1 MPTVSASRPVET
13 LYLAKPRG
21 FCAGV
26 VMAIEA
32 VKEAAVEAGRA
43 GEGGIAV
50 YHDIVHNR
58 TVVERLE
65 DEQGVTFVERLDD
78 LAGVRARAAEAG
90 RSVGRTV
97 VFSAHGVSPVVRARA
112 AQLGLATIDATCPL
126 VTKVHNEAKKYA
138 ALGYHVLLVGDSTRH
153 QEVIGTYG
161 EAPDATTVV
170 AVLGNRKHDPE
181 LADPRTVTVPDPDKV
196 VVLTQTT
203 LSVDD
208 TLRTVALLRERFP
221 RLVVPPSDDLC
232 FATKNR
238 QDAVRSIAPHVGGF
252 LVVTSEASSNG
263 MRLLELAAD
272 LTGNAHRIESVA
284 DIRPD
289 WFAGV
294 AAVGLTSAA
303 STPDDLVQSV
313 VEHFRTANPALR
325 VVEEGEWEDIT
336 FRKPRKVL
344 PDASTSVDASTEVDA
359 SAEVG
364 APTPV
369 GAARGDS

>member
-1 MPTVSASRPVET
+1 MPSVGTSGPVAT

-32 VKEAAVEAGRA
+32 VKEAAGEAERA
-43 GEGGIAV
+43 GEGGVAV

-58 TVVERLE
+58 TVVDRLE
-65 DEQGVTFVERLDD
+65 DEHGVTFVERLDD
-78 LAGVRARAAEAG
+78 LESVRERAAESG
-90 RSVGRTV
+90 RSVGHTV
-97 VFSAHGVSPVVRARA
+97 VFSAHGVSPVVRVRA
-112 AQLGLATIDATCPL
+112 AQLGLTTIDATCPL

-138 ALGYHVLLVGDSTRH
+138 ALGYHVLLVGDSTKH
-153 QEVIGTYG
+153 QEVVGTYG
-161 EAPDATTVV
+161 EAPEATTVV
-170 AVLGNRKHDPE
+170 AVLGNRKHDPA
-181 LADPRTVTVPDPDKV
+181 LADPRTVTVPDPERV

-208 TLRTVALLRERFP
+208 TMRTVALLKERFP
-221 RLVVPPSDDLC
+221 KLVVPPSDDLC

-238 QDAVRSIAPHVGGF
+238 QDAVRAIAPHVGGF

-294 AAVGLTSAA
+294 GAIGLTSAA
-303 STPDDLVQSV
+303 STPDDLVQAV
-313 VEHFRTANPALR
+313 VEHFRAANSLLR
-325 VVEEGEWEDIT
+325 VVEEGEWENIT
-336 FRKPRKVL
+336 FRKPRKV
-344 PDASTSVDASTEVDA
+344 
-359 SAEVG
+359 
-364 APTPV
+364 APNADRALA
-369 GAARGDS
+369 GSEA